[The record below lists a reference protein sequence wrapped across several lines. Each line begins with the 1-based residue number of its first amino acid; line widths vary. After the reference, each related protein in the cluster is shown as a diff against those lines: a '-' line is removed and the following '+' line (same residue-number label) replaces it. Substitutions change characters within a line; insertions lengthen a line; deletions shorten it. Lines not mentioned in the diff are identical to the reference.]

1 MADQASRS
9 MKDLVDKVLEAQKQE
24 QIAQR
29 AHQLVTSMSDA
40 AAGAWRDSAAL
51 RRETSKTVARAGREA
66 ARWGNSAWRRD
77 VAPGLRDLIAKRTLT
92 LGAAGAV
99 APAVSELVGDAAA
112 RFGIGRRRE
121 ERHWGSFFVGLL
133 LGAGA
138 GVVAALLTA
147 PKAGRQM
154 RDELAVTAREAAG
167 KAREAALQARDAAA
181 DVAAN
186 ASDWMPI
193 FQRNPVEA
201 APVEP
206 VVEETAPTPWSRAPS
221 RGPGSNHR
229 RRPSCGSHGRC

>member
-1 MADQASRS
+1 MADQASTS
-9 MKDLVDKVLEAQKQE
+9 IKDLVDKVLEAQKQE

-29 AHQLVTSMSDA
+29 AHQLVTNMSE
-40 AAGAWRDSAAL
+40 AAGIASQRAAEAWRDSAAL

-66 ARWGNSAWRRD
+66 TRWGRTTWRRD
-77 VAPGLRDLIAKRTLT
+77 LGPGLRDLMSKRTLT

-112 RFGIGRRRE
+112 RLGIGRRRE
-121 ERHWGSFFVGLL
+121 ERHWGSFFLGLL
-133 LGAGA
+133 LGAAA
-138 GVVAALLTA
+138 GLVAALLTA

-193 FQRNPVEA
+193 FQRNPIEA
-201 APVEP
+201 TTAKP
-206 VVEETAPTPWSRAPS
+206 VVEEPAPTPVVKSAKPRAEAEP
-221 RGPGSNHR
+221 PATN
-229 RRPSCGSHGRC
+229 

>member
-1 MADQASRS
+1 MADKASRS
-9 MKDLVDKVLEAQKQE
+9 MKDLVNKVLEAQKQE

-29 AHQLVTSMSDA
+29 AHQLVTNMGE
-40 AAGAWRDSAAL
+40 AAGIAAQRAAVAWRDSEAL

-66 ARWGNSAWRRD
+66 TRWGSSTWRRD
-77 VAPGLRDLIAKRTLT
+77 VAPGLRDLMAKRTLT

-121 ERHWGSFFVGLL
+121 ERHWGSFFLGLL
-133 LGAGA
+133 LGAAA

-154 RDELAVTAREAAG
+154 RDQLAVTAREAAG
-167 KAREAALQARDAAA
+167 KAREAALQAREAAA

-193 FQRNPVEA
+193 FQRNPIEV
-201 APVEP
+201 APAEP
-206 VVEETAPTPWSRAPS
+206 VVEEAAPTRVVKSAKPRAQVEP
-221 RGPGSNHR
+221 PATN
-229 RRPSCGSHGRC
+229 